1 MFDYVRLQTQYNIR
15 KHFFQHFLTKQIHLL
30 FANFSTEMTV
40 FPLLSPIILKQMYEK
55 ADTFLTN
62 SNKKAS
68 ALTMNCLFW
77 AKIGLITT

>member
-1 MFDYVRLQTQYNIR
+1 MGFSNDR
-15 KHFFQHFLTKQIHLL
+15 
-30 FANFSTEMTV
+30 ANHSLEV
-40 FPLLSPIILKQMYEK
+40 AKQMYEK